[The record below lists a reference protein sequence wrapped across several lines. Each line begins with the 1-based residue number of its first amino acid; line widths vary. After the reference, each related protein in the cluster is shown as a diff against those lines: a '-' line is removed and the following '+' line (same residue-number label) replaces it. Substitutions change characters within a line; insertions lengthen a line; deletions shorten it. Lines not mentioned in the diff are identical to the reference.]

1 MSTAS
6 VLPLTMNPLPPFSRQ
21 TSAPHRNPI
30 RRRTSPE
37 QGRALE
43 VLGHAIEY
51 LVDSRLFETW
61 ESPADA
67 QAVQTLMS
75 CSRQVFAACEDLSPW
90 HKRVQRALVKKL
102 HLQVA
107 PVRHG

>member
-6 VLPLTMNPLPPFSRQ
+6 VLPLTMNPLPPFARQ
-21 TSAPHRNPI
+21 TSAPQRKPV

-51 LVDSRLFETW
+51 LVDSRLSETW

-67 QAVQTLMS
+67 QAVQLLMS
-75 CSRQVFAACEDLSPW
+75 RSTEIFSAC
-90 HKRVQRALVKKL
+90 HQRVQRAVAKRL
-102 HLQVA
+102 HLQA
-107 PVRHG
+107 SPLRHS